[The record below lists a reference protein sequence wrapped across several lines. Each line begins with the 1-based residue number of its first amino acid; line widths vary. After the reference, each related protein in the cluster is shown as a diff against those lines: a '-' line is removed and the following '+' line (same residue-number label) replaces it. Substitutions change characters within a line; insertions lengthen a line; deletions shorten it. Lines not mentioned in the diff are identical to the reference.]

1 MNDGKREHN
10 AITGHNNN
18 RQQHETTNNWLI
30 LPAVHTL
37 LEFKD

>member
-1 MNDGKREHN
+1 MSESVVVRELSCCE
-10 AITGHNNN
+10 IKSGSE
-18 RQQHETTNNWLI
+18 RERNNWLI